1 MGNLIVKFL
10 LGGLGERVIVV
21 LLISVLERAQL
32 AAQSTATPVDDAI
45 VLGVLDG
52 LRRIVPREVP

>member
-1 MGNLIVKFL
+1 MGNVIIRFL
-10 LGGLGERVIVV
+10 LGGLGERVIVA
-21 LLISVLERAQL
+21 LLIAVLERAQL